1 MSNRDDFSKK
11 IRNAVAARAGWRCSF
26 RGCKK
31 PTVGPSEE
39 SSVAITN
46 IGVAAHITAAAAGPG
61 SRRYNPSL
69 SQEERSAIDNAIWLC
84 ADHAAL
90 IDRDEVSYP
99 VEILRAMKSE
109 HETTCAEEIRA
120 GTNLDMGAGLIA
132 VGPDIVCAGDVVEI
146 ASESWVLRLRHFIVG
161 DLHSLIAYI
170 DKFAEAIDRD
180 RYVLVNEFGDGR
192 VLAAAPKLSKEG
204 GAYRIFCPVAPGFRR
219 IDAQELGSAMAL
231 HPETNDLYVDSKGNI
246 ARVSGAEYLPQH
258 IQSALS
264 VQRGENVF
272 APAAGVRFFEYRE
285 AFKDTPWLAAL
296 MKLDVVRQTAIPVQ
310 NDAKNLANTPIRSVL
325 LVHNL
330 EILSEV
336 PNDNRLPIRLD
347 LEIQGVGRWQRDL
360 SVYIPTR
367 EQMAARTEMIRAR
380 ATESYN

>member
-26 RGCKK
+26 KGCQKL
-31 PTVGPSEE
+31 TVGPSEE

-46 IGVAAHITAAAAGPG
+46 IGVAAHISAAAAGPG

-69 SQEERSAIDNAIWLC
+69 SQEERSGIDNAIWLC
-84 ADHAAL
+84 ADHAVL

-109 HETTCAEEIRA
+109 HETACAEEIRA
-120 GTNLDMGAGLIA
+120 GTNPDMGAGLIA
-132 VGPDIVCAGDVVEI
+132 VGPDIVCAGDI
-146 ASESWVLRLRHFIVG
+146 AEVTSENWVLRLRHFIVG
-161 DLHSLIAYI
+161 DLYSLIAYI
-170 DKFAEAIDRD
+170 DKFAEVNDRD

-192 VLAAAPKLSKEG
+192 VLAAAPKLSKEN

-219 IDAQELGSAMAL
+219 IDAQEIGSAMAL
-231 HPETNDLYVDSKGNI
+231 HPETNDLFVDSKGSI
-246 ARVSGAEYLPQH
+246 ARVSGIEYLPQH

-264 VQRGENVF
+264 MQRGENVF
-272 APAAGVRFFEYRE
+272 APAAGMRFFEYCE

-296 MKLDVVRQTAIPVQ
+296 MKLDVVRQAAIPVQ
-310 NDAKNLANTPIRSVL
+310 NDAKNPANTPIRCVL
-325 LVHNL
+325 QVHNL
-330 EILSEV
+330 EILSEA

-347 LEIQGVGRWQRDL
+347 LEVQGVGRWQRHL

-367 EQMAARTEMIRAR
+367 EQMAARAEMIRIRAR
-380 ATESYN
+380 EA